1 MLDRLNAIYPV
12 RYTALG
18 LCAFIALL
26 SLFSLVAFGLGGF
39 WFLLFGALS
48 ALGA

>member
-18 LCAFIALL
+18 LCVLMALL
-26 SLFSLVAFGLGGF
+26 SILENSVRRR
-39 WFLLFGALS
+39 
-48 ALGA
+48 